1 MAMEENRRL
10 TMVDI
15 SRSTMVEVCRS
26 EDSEAEVLVVERS
39 IDRGSLRDLETERE
53 QGNREKLRVGLI
65 RLMNWSL
72 EIVN

>member
-1 MAMEENRRL
+1 MEENRRL

-26 EDSEAEVLVVERS
+26 EDSEAEVLVVERP